1 VKDQELTDQEQKDQE
16 LRLLLRWVLRVARR
30 FAVVGGVLHY
40 EDELVSIARSALARA
55 YSAHDP
61 GKGSFKPFATQ
72 WVVGELQGAI
82 EDERRHMKHE
92 GHSEDVEPLHPALR
106 AEALAGDTI
115 DALLYLY
122 VGEDLRTNGE
132 AAFLKEEA
140 YAALREEVA
149 RLPPND
155 RRLVELRYWE
165 GLTWAEVGVDLGM
178 ADRTAR
184 EHDARIR
191 EQLQDMLLAWRRVVP
206 FRRKP

>member
-1 VKDQELTDQEQKDQE
+1 MKDQGLTDQEQKDQE

-30 FAVVGGVLHY
+30 FAVVGGVLHW

-61 GKGSFKPFATQ
+61 AKGSFKPFATQ
-72 WVVGELQGAI
+72 WVAGELKGAI
-82 EDERRHMKHE
+82 EDERLHMKRE
-92 GHSEDVEPLHPALR
+92 GRSEDVEPLHPALQ
-106 AEALAGDTI
+106 AEALASDTI

-122 VGEDLRTNGE
+122 VGEDLSTNGE

-140 YAALREEVA
+140 FAAVRDEVG
-149 RLPPND
+149 RLPPNN

-165 GLTWAEVGVDLGM
+165 GLAWAEVGVELGM
-178 ADRTAR
+178 AERTAQ

-191 EQLQDMLLAWRRVVP
+191 EQLQDMLLTWRRVVP